1 MNLIVQDGLK
11 VVDEAVLKLRQA
23 TNWIDAS
30 EGRKIAFV
38 ECGRSVG
45 CDFKKGLIRDT
56 LNRWNST
63 HDMLER
69 AFLYKKAFDKLAV
82 EDKNF
87 TLNLTEVEWY
97 RVEHICVLLRP
108 FKDITTLFSGSK
120 YPTANLYFKNV
131 WEIELALIEHSK
143 SVDDCVKTMATT
155 MKKKFDK
162 YWKCYSMV
170 LAFAVVLDPRYKMD
184 YIKFCFQK
192 SDNVDYLQ
200 MVNKV
205 LKAMEKL
212 FEEYSTEGGDVDR
225 ATQMSTESWSYNRD
239 AVSI

>member
-1 MNLIVQDGLK
+1 
-11 VVDEAVLKLRQA
+11 
-23 TNWIDAS
+23 
-30 EGRKIAFV
+30 
-38 ECGRSVG
+38 
-45 CDFKKGLIRDT
+45 
-56 LNRWNST
+56 
-63 HDMLER
+63 MLER
-69 AFLYKKAFDKLAV
+69 SFLYKKAFDKLAV

-97 RVEHICVLLRP
+97 RVERICVLLRP

-192 SDNVDYLQ
+192 LDNVNYPQ

-212 FEEYSTEGGDVDR
+212 FQEYSSEGGDVDR
-225 ATQMSTESWSYNRD
+225 ATQTPTDTESWLYNRD
-239 AVSI
+239 VVSI